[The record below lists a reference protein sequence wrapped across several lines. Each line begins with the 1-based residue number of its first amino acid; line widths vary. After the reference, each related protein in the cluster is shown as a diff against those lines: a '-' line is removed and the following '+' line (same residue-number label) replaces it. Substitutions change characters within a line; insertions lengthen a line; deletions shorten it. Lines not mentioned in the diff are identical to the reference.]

1 MPDRLDSMQAFVCA
15 VNEGSFTAAAN
26 VLAISPTMVAKHVR
40 FLEARLGE
48 ALLNRNTRRQSL
60 TEVGTLYLERCR
72 KVLAEAEA
80 AETCVA
86 ALREGPRG
94 LLKVHAPVTFG
105 TERLAPALAGYL
117 ARYPAVNVDLTLS
130 DRRVDL
136 TEQGCEAA
144 IRIGDLGNAR
154 LIALPLKPYEMW
166 LCASPEYLEAHGT
179 PRTPSALTSHNC
191 LGFAYW
197 RHKDVWHFR
206 AGEQVEEVRVSGRL
220 VVNSGQALRTAA
232 LAGIGVVMQPE
243 ALLSSD
249 VAAGRLVRLLP
260 DWALDGRPMHL
271 VFPAE
276 RRESPKLR
284 SFVDFV
290 VAKFG

>member
-1 MPDRLDSMQAFVCA
+1 MPDRLESMQAFVCA

-48 ALLNRNTRRQSL
+48 ALLNRTTRRQSL
-60 TEVGTLYLERCR
+60 TEVGALYFERCR

-80 AETCVA
+80 AEACVA
-86 ALREGPRG
+86 VLRDAPRG
-94 LLKVHAPVTFG
+94 LLKIHAPVTFG
-105 TERLAPALAGYL
+105 TERLAPALAKYL
-117 ARYPAVNVDLTLS
+117 GQYPAVNVELTLS
-130 DRRVDL
+130 DRSVDL
-136 TEQGCEAA
+136 TEQGYEAA
-144 IRIGDLGNAR
+144 IRIGNLGNAR
-154 LIALPLKPYEMW
+154 LVAKPLKPYEMW
-166 LCASPEYLEAHGT
+166 LCASPGYLQAHGT
-179 PRTPSALTSHNC
+179 PSAPADLTPHNC

-197 RHKDVWHFR
+197 RRKDAWHFR
-206 AGEQVEEVRVSGRL
+206 AGEELQEVPVSGRF
-220 VVNSGQALRTAA
+220 VVNNGQALRTAA
-232 LAGIGVVMQPE
+232 LAGLGVIMQPE

-260 DWALDGRPMHL
+260 DWALAARPMHL

-276 RRESPKLR
+276 RRQSPKLR

-290 VAKFG
+290 VATFG